1 METFDLVFISS
12 SQTCLLHWLSIRG
25 PAAVKKRIIKVNE
38 ESVISVSV
46 WVTTTLLINNQLTL
60 TAEDTHSSSANIK
73 GKVLSNNAALLF
85 HRIEADKNT
94 HTHPHLFFETGWC
107 SNWMHSVE
115 DWTPAWTTHT
125 LCSAITSTVL
135 IYLPLPAVRNLQ
147 DLCKTLSRAW
157 QTK

>member
-94 HTHPHLFFETGWC
+94 HTHTSAPLLWNRVMFKLNAFCWRLNTCMNNSHIVQCYHLYCF
-107 SNWMHSVE
+107 
-115 DWTPAWTTHT
+115 D
-125 LCSAITSTVL
+125 LSAFACCT
-135 IYLPLPAVRNLQ
+135 
-147 DLCKTLSRAW
+147 
-157 QTK
+157 